1 MNLTTTKMETL
12 RSGYKGHSNYGRNYW
27 YLPELRH
34 LFSNELWRH
43 TQVLGDTMNL
53 FENVINDEAL
63 DSLSLEQ
70 LELLDKILSKLG

>member
-1 MNLTTTKMETL
+1 
-12 RSGYKGHSNYGRNYW
+12 
-27 YLPELRH
+27 
-34 LFSNELWRH
+34 
-43 TQVLGDTMNL
+43 MNL